1 MATQALL
8 FPEMARTLET
18 EPDTDALR
26 RSDWP
31 QNRAQL
37 AVCLSEV
44 LADTCILSMKTQ
56 SFHWNM
62 VGPLFHDAHKLT
74 EAQYQDMAES
84 IEEIAERIRA
94 IGHIAPG
101 SFEQF
106 KKLSEITEAV
116 ERPSAIEMVQQ
127 LLADNQTCCH
137 RLRKA
142 ATEAQRV
149 KDVKTLDLLTD
160 RIGQHEQ
167 NVWMLRFLLAE

>member
-1 MATQALL
+1 MPIQALL
-8 FPEMARTLET
+8 FAET
-18 EPDTDALR
+18 ETETLR
-26 RSDWP
+26 RSGWTQD
-31 QNRAQL
+31 RTQL
-37 AVCLSEV
+37 AVRLSEV
-44 LADTCILSMKTQ
+44 LADTCILSMKTL
-56 SFHWNM
+56 SFHWNI

-74 EAQYQDMAES
+74 EAQYQDLAEG

-106 KKLSEITEAV
+106 KKLSEISEAV
-116 ERPSAIEMVQQ
+116 ELPSAAEMIQ
-127 LLADNQTCCH
+127 LLLSDNETCCH

-142 ATEAQRV
+142 AAEAQRV

-167 NVWMLRFLLAE
+167 NVWMLRFLLVG

>member
-8 FPEMARTLET
+8 FPDT
-18 EPDTDALR
+18 EPEALQR
-26 RSDWP
+26 PGWTQD
-31 QNRAQL
+31 RAQL

-44 LADTCILSMKTQ
+44 LADTCILSIKTQ
-56 SFHWNM
+56 SFHWNI

-74 EAQYQDMAES
+74 EVQYQDMAES

-116 ERPSAIEMVQQ
+116 ELPSAEEMIRQ
-127 LLADNQTCCH
+127 LHADNQTCCQ

-142 ATEAQRV
+142 AAEAQRV

-167 NVWMLRFLLAE
+167 NVRLLRFLLVG